1 MKVKN
6 IMFSGFMAAVLM
18 SVAGNASA
26 AVSVASQGYVDQ
38 EISKLNTSV
47 STTYLTQEDA
57 ADTYA
62 TTQYVTE
69 NVTNV
74 LGNETEGLVADVAAN
89 ASAIEN
95 LETTKANAADVYTKT
110 EADNLLA
117 TKADLDDVYKKTE
130 TYTQSEVEAKITETL
145 AGISG
150 GTITLDGYATE
161 QYVKDADAANLTT
174 AKTYTDEEIAKLSAE
189 GGAIKANADAI
200 SALQTSVGETSV
212 ADQIAAAVATQKTTD
227 DAQNEKITALES
239 AGYQTAGDV
248 STAIATATSD
258 MATKT
263 ELADYAKQADLT
275 AEVTARQTAD
285 QAVEAKLT
293 EYTKTTDMSAL
304 ATAEIP
310 TECQSESS
318 MCVLSFNG
326 TSYAWTPLTAPVE

>member
-38 EISKLNTSV
+38 EISKLDTSV
-47 STTYLTQEDA
+47 SNTYLTKTDA
-57 ADTYA
+57 ADTYL
-62 TTQYVTE
+62 TTETANNTYVTTESLSGE
-69 NVTNV
+69 N
-74 LGNETEGLVADVAAN
+74 GLQTQIDDLNTAVDA
-89 ASAIEN
+89 
-95 LETTKANAADVYTKT
+95 KANAADVYTKT

-117 TKADLDDVYKKTE
+117 TKADLDDVYQKTE
-130 TYTQSEVEAKITETL
+130 TYTQSQVDAKISETL

-161 QYVKDADAANLTT
+161 QYVKDADADNLTT

-200 SALQTSVGETSV
+200 STLQTSVGETSV

-227 DAQNEKITALES
+227 EAQDAKITALET
-239 AGYQTAGDV
+239 AGYQTAANV
-248 STAIATATSD
+248 SDAIATATSD

-285 QAVEAKLT
+285 QAVEAKLAD
-293 EYTKTTDMSAL
+293 YTKTTDMSAL